1 MTWIIG
7 IPIIGLGIYCLIKSI
22 KKEITGGGCT
32 GCSGCSDYNCPS
44 KTKTPKH

>member
-22 KKEITGGGCT
+22 KREVTGG
-32 GCSGCSDYNCPS
+32 GCSGCSGCSNHQCSS
-44 KTKTPKH
+44 KHETPRN